1 MLLISGTVFI
11 DYSHSILPVGSSA
24 INRYGMVSYGMV
36 VDPVRGQLNWEDSFS
51 LSPFAPRFFFLI
63 IIMLPLELCRCSYGI
78 FLFNISCPA
87 DLARTGL
94 ATTSTA

>member
-36 VDPVRGQLNWEDSFS
+36 VDPVRGQLNWEVHFPCPRLRPDFFS
-51 LSPFAPRFFFLI
+51 R
-63 IIMLPLELCRCSYGI
+63 IIMLPLELCESSYGV

-87 DLARTGL
+87 DHARTGL
-94 ATTSTA
+94 VTTSTA